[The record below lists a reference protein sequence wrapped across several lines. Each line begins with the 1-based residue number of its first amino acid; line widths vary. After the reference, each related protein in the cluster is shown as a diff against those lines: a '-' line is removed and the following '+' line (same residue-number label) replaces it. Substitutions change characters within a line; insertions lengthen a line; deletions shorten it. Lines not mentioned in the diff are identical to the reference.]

1 MGIKKKQKNEESKE
15 PVVKKIEDQ
24 SLDDFL
30 NTWADS
36 DGEDEETSEAKVSVP
51 TKEEKK
57 KNKKKKLKSGDKGQ
71 GLKADDS
78 SDIKASVQSEEVK
91 KKSKKKKNKS
101 IEAEHESK
109 DAKPTSEGKAEK
121 KKKKKQK
128 VDDNESKDGGATEVK
143 QVNAEGKE
151 KKKKLKK
158 KKPKVEEQE
167 STDDSDSDEETTSG
181 ARDQS
186 KYLIS
191 LKDKDPEFYD
201 FLKENDQELLDFN
214 ESSDGEDDDEDDGEA
229 EDNIHKPPDK
239 LEVASD
245 ESDADEDEKEE
256 KPSTDSKSK
265 KKLKQSH
272 LDAWT
277 SELEK
282 QPNLGTISN
291 IISAF
296 KGAVATIGPDDEEQE
311 NMEYIVEGGIL
322 FNGIVRMCVV
332 SLQPALKSVLK
343 ISPEE
348 GHYKPEKAKNWKKVQ
363 RHVKLY
369 LLELCKL
376 LARIVEPAVVS
387 VLLKHVHQ
395 MIPFFQAFQKGAKQ
409 VLQRLVA
416 YWCQGEETVR
426 ILSFMCVVKLV
437 RGTPLLETALKQM
450 YMAYVRNCKFTSPS
464 SLPLIS
470 FMRRSLV
477 ELMGLD
483 HNLSYYHAFVY
494 IRQLA
499 IHLRNAITTNKK
511 DAVQAVY
518 NWQFIH
524 SLELWGALLGHTSS
538 SDALQPL
545 IYPLVQVIL
554 GTARLIA
561 TPKYFPLRFH
571 CCKVLTALSR
581 STGTFIPVLPFY
593 LDVLN
598 TFNFNKKSTKV
609 SMKPIDFSCILKL
622 SKSQLLETGSKDS
635 TMAEIQAG
643 LLAYLSDNSSKIGF
657 PELVTPA
664 VFQLKAFNKKC
675 KVANYTKKIKQVLD
689 KITANQKFI
698 ETRRKTVKF
707 SVADKDDIAVWE
719 ASVERDGTPLLAF
732 YKSWN
737 KTREIQHL
745 KKVSEQEK
753 MAEDYSH
760 IPNLKKNHK
769 KIRMKKDTL
778 GGDFLGSD
786 DSGDDSFDEEEQFK
800 LKEER
805 GKGEKRKLEDNSDD
819 DESDEDDDE
828 DVEEKAAVNKPKQT
842 NSKLV
847 KTAEESDDDGND
859 SDVVEDLKLD
869 DLDSDSEMD
878 DEFDVSKTDAGNE
891 SSDSGSDDDS
901 EDEN

>member
-1 MGIKKKQKNEESKE
+1 MGSKKKQKNEESKSE
-15 PVVKKIEDQ
+15 SPAIKKLEDQ

-30 NTWADS
+30 ETWADS
-36 DGEDEETSEAKVSVP
+36 DGEDNETSAVKSSNQN
-51 TKEEKK
+51 KEEKK
-57 KNKKKKLKSGDKGQ
+57 K
-71 GLKADDS
+71 
-78 SDIKASVQSEEVK
+78 I
-91 KKSKKKKNKS
+91 
-101 IEAEHESK
+101 
-109 DAKPTSEGKAEK
+109 
-121 KKKKKQK
+121 
-128 VDDNESKDGGATEVK
+128 
-143 QVNAEGKE
+143 
-151 KKKKLKK
+151 KKLKK
-158 KKPKVEEQE
+158 KKSKEKEPVKDDVSSDIKGKEEKAKKTKKKKVKTQVEEKDKEDDE
-167 STDDSDSDEETTSG
+167 SESEEEGVSG

-186 KYLIS
+186 KYLAR

-214 ESSDGEDDDEDDGEA
+214 ESSDGEDDDEDGEK
-229 EDNIHKPPDK
+229 EDNVHKLPDK

-245 ESDADEDEKEE
+245 ESDADDDEQED
-256 KPSTDSKSK
+256 KPDSDNKSR

-272 LDAWT
+272 LDTWI

-282 QPNLGTISN
+282 QPNLGTIGH

-296 KGAVATIGPDDEEQE
+296 RGAVATIGSEEEQE
-311 NMEYIVEGGIL
+311 NLEYIVEGGTL
-322 FNGIVRMCVV
+322 FNGVVRMCVV

-343 ISPEE
+343 ISPDDS
-348 GHYKPEKAKNWKKVQ
+348 HYKPEKAKNWKKAQ

-369 LLELCKL
+369 ILELCKL
-376 LARIVEPAVVS
+376 MARIAEPGVVT

-409 VLQRLVA
+409 VLGRLVS

-426 ILSFMCVVKLV
+426 ILAFMCIVKLV
-437 RGTPLLETALKQM
+437 RNTPLLETALKQM
-450 YMAYVRNCKFTSPS
+450 YMAYVKNCKFTSPN
-464 SLPLIS
+464 SLPTIS

-511 DAVQAVY
+511 DSVQAVY

-545 IYPLVQVIL
+545 IYPLVQVVL
-554 GTARLIA
+554 GTIRLIA

-571 CCKVLTALSR
+571 CCKILTALSR

-598 TFNFNKKSTKV
+598 TFNFNKKCTKV

-622 SKSQLLETGSKDS
+622 SKSQLVETGFKDS
-635 TMAEIQAG
+635 TLGEVQAG
-643 LLAYLSDNSSKIGF
+643 LLTYLSDNSSKIGF

-664 VFQLKAFNKKC
+664 IFQLKAFNKKC
-675 KVANYTKKIKQVLD
+675 KVANYTKKIKQVLE
-689 KITANQKFI
+689 KITSNQKFI
-698 ETRRKTVKF
+698 ETRRRTVKF
-707 SVADKDDIAVWE
+707 SVADKADIVVWE

-737 KTREIQHL
+737 KSREIQHL
-745 KKVSEQEK
+745 KRATEQEN
-753 MAEDYSH
+753 MDDYSH

-769 KIRMKKDTL
+769 KIRMKKEAS
-778 GGDFLGSD
+778 GGGFLDGD

-800 LKEER
+800 MKEER
-805 GKGEKRKLEDNSDD
+805 GKGEKRKLADSDNS
-819 DESDEDDDE
+819 EDDDE
-828 DVEEKAAVNKPKQT
+828 DGEDKEDAPIQSKQQET
-842 NSKLV
+842 KVV
-847 KTAEESDDDGND
+847 KMSEESGDEND
-859 SDVVEDLKLD
+859 SDVIEDLNLD
-869 DLDSDSEMD
+869 DLDSGSEMD
-878 DEFDVSKTDAGNE
+878 DEFDVSKDAGGNDS
-891 SSDSGSDDDS
+891 SSDSGSDEDS
-901 EDEN
+901 ED